1 MPSAWWNL
9 GKEMDAYLHEL
20 EEAGRSPSTIG
31 DYRWSLLNMFRGLKE
46 REMTVNPRKVGR
58 KEVDTIRNEHYRGLS
73 DSYKAGQMKCL
84 IQFCKWAGNA
94 ELGKQKFNF
103 GNVDPTKIDWLK
115 DEEAKVIRMS
125 AAGLERMVVHC
136 ELDLGMR
143 RIELLRLK
151 VSDFSHGKMG
161 MIHIH
166 GKGRNGGKHRM
177 IPFHPDTAAILNQY
191 LSGHRA
197 DCIET
202 AMRKNPNVRVPES
215 LFIYE
220 RAGKLRAYRKTA
232 MDSVLK
238 DLSARIGIEMSN
250 HDLRRTC
257 GRMMYRAGVRI
268 EQIARIFGH
277 ADTRTTMHYLGLDR
291 DDMSE
296 AFALYAQY
304 QSRPIFPK
312 VGIFDDSQLNGGR
325 IGI

>member
-9 GKEMDAYLHEL
+9 GKEIETYLHEL

-31 DYRWSLLNMFRGLKE
+31 DYRWSLLNMFRGLRE

-73 DSYKAGQMKCL
+73 DSYKAGQTKCL

-115 DEEAKVIRMS
+115 DDEAKVVRMS

-151 VSDFSHGKMG
+151 VSDFSHGKIG
-161 MIHIH
+161 MVHIH
-166 GKGRNGGKHRM
+166 GKGRNGGKYRM
-177 IPFHPDTAAILNQY
+177 IPFHPETASILNEY
-191 LSGHRA
+191 LNGYRA
-197 DCIET
+197 ERIEK
-202 AMRKNPNVRVPES
+202 AIRKNKDVQVPEA

-220 RAGKLRAYRKTA
+220 RAGRLQAYRKTA

-238 DLSARIGIEMSN
+238 DLGGRIGIEFTN

-257 GRMMYRAGVRI
+257 GRMMYRAGARI

-296 AFALYAQY
+296 AFTLYAQY
-304 QSRPIFPK
+304 QNQPIFPK
-312 VGIFDDSQLNGGR
+312 VEISERSQEIGGR